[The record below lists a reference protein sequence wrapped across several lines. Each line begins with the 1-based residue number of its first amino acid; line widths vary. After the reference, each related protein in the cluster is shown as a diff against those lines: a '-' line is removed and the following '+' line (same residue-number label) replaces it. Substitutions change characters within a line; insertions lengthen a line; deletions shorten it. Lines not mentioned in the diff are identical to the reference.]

1 MSSMLRP
8 SARNR
13 PLLSR
18 PTEPRPPE
26 TRKVPEAAPYRLM
39 PELEAD
45 EAERRH
51 AAFCEEFQSYSPLGQ
66 VMARLAATMSV
77 RAERCADHENAV
89 LVDRSR
95 KALADF
101 EVPAGLDAA
110 GVAKLRGEAE
120 TRAMFDPSPEATA
133 ARRHEAAAVRTFL
146 RAVKELQRMKREADA
161 EARAKVDPQI
171 GSLGSF
177 LPGELD
183 DDEFERMY
191 ARVMAEAPRP
201 PALRSDRA
209 EVTPLGA
216 VVELP
221 FAIGKPR

>member
-1 MSSMLRP
+1 MSSMHRQSP
-8 SARNR
+8 RNQ
-13 PLLSR
+13 PLSSR

-26 TRKVPEAAPYRLM
+26 MREVPKAAPYRLM

-77 RAERCADHENAV
+77 RAERCVDHENAV
-89 LVDRSR
+89 LVDRAR
-95 KALADF
+95 KAQAEF
-101 EVPAGLDAA
+101 KAPAGLDAA
-110 GVAKLRGEAE
+110 GVAKLRREAE
-120 TRAMFDPSPEATA
+120 IRAMFDPSAEAAA

-146 RAVKELQRMKREADA
+146 RAVKELQRMKREA
-161 EARAKVDPQI
+161 EARAKVEFQS

-177 LPGELD
+177 LPGEMD
-183 DDEFERMY
+183 DDDFEQMY

-209 EVTPLGA
+209 EASPLGA